1 MNLDGILGKTKV
13 IDILVAAGKFE
24 HGLSY
29 VTKLIFLGMIIM
41 LLYMRLA
48 LILGEACWSI
58 TG

>member
-48 LILGEACWSI
+48 LILGEAC
-58 TG
+58 